1 MILKKKDEKKQETNP
16 TEEVAAKEVSTENVT
31 DKMNKALE
39 LVFKTFDLE
48 DKGYVMTGFKDKN
61 KSCELELTNG
71 DFALRVTISD
81 CEKFGI
87 VRADVSEEVSDD
99 EESEVKE

>member
-1 MILKKKDEKKQETNP
+1 MILKKKDGKKETMTN
-16 TEEVAAKEVSTENVT
+16 EEVAEKEVSTENVT

-61 KSCELELTNG
+61 KSCELELANG
-71 DFALRVTISD
+71 DFTLRVVISD

-87 VRADVSEEVSDD
+87 VRADVTEESSSD
-99 EESEVKE
+99 EESEATE